1 MSWPSRVS
9 QEIQPKMT
17 IDSKSRWRVSCWWC
31 LPPALGQKWG
41 ERGVN
46 VGSWLSAASQLYRPS
61 GTADMR
67 RGETAVMTR
76 WGDEGYAVTV
86 FIQRCTAYKLCDELG
101 LCVCVR
107 KHSFKP
113 FSLRALSLCYVML
126 PQWRPVRN
134 PYKKRRMPTSL
145 HPEACQSSLKGE
157 GPHNLL
163 FVPLL
168 LRKYFLN
175 SSFSF
180 VYFYCSYFL
189 PWSNPVFSY
198 LFAF

>member
-1 MSWPSRVS
+1 MWGHGC
-9 QEIQPKMT
+9 QQPLSYTGQVGLQIWEGEKLQ
-17 IDSKSRWRVSCWWC
+17 WWHDE
-31 LPPALGQKWG
+31 GH
-41 ERGVN
+41 
-46 VGSWLSAASQLYRPS
+46 
-61 GTADMR
+61 
-67 RGETAVMTR
+67 
-76 WGDEGYAVTV
+76 EGYAVTV
-86 FIQRCTAYKLCDELG
+86 FIQRCTAYKLCDDLG

-113 FSLRALSLCYVML
+113 FSLRALSSCYVML
-126 PQWRPVRN
+126 PQWRPVRD

-145 HPEACQSSLKGE
+145 YPEACQSSLKGE